1 MKASV
6 IRFAQMFALVAI
18 ALIVLLL
25 TTGFFGER
33 PAHALPE
40 YADRTG
46 EPCSTCHVSPGGG
59 GPRTLRGL
67 LWTAQGRPDLVPSL
81 GNILI
86 APGVTDGVELYDL
99 ACSAC
104 HGISG
109 QGLFGTTLVNSGL
122 SENNV
127 RSAILR
133 GRERS
138 GMPPFDGLLSNEQ
151 MDALVA
157 YVVGIASGEFEP
169 APLSYPL
176 PEAQFECSDPHSPDG
191 ESCGGN

>member
-1 MKASV
+1 MKSSLMRLTQ
-6 IRFAQMFALVAI
+6 IFLLVAI
-18 ALIVLLL
+18 GLAILLL
-25 TTGFFGER
+25 TSGFFGEH

-46 EPCSTCHVSPGGG
+46 EPCSACHVSPGGG

-67 LWTAQGRPDLVPSL
+67 LWTAQGRPDLVPDL

-86 APGVTDGVELYDL
+86 APDVSDGVELYDL
-99 ACSAC
+99 ACAAC

-109 QGLFGTTLVNSGL
+109 QGLFGTALVNSGL

-127 RSAILR
+127 RSAITR

-138 GMPPFDGLLSNEQ
+138 GMPSFEGLLSDQ
-151 MDALVA
+151 QLDALIA
-157 YVVGIASGEFEP
+157 YVVGIASGEIEP

-176 PEAQFECSDPHSPDG
+176 PEARFECAEPRSTTA